1 MAETQATDGAAPEPG
16 ATARRLIRAC
26 DRAVLATSLADG
38 TAWPYGSLVF
48 TACDHGAAPLLLLSD
63 LADHTKNLQADDR
76 ASLLFD
82 GTGGLDDPLTGA
94 RASVLGRLAKTDDP
108 RHRARYLARHPSA
121 GGYADF
127 SDFNLYRM
135 TIERARLVA
144 GFGSIHWLDA
154 AEVGTDTT
162 AALAEAEADIV
173 AHMNDDHGEAV
184 DLYARVL
191 SGMPGSGWVMTG
203 VDPEGLDLRL
213 GGRTARLDFDHPV
226 ADAEGARAELVRLAG
241 EARANAVAR

>member
-1 MAETQATDGAAPEPG
+1 MAETQAA
-16 ATARRLIRAC
+16 
-26 DRAVLATSLADG
+26 DR
-38 TAWPYGSLVF
+38 
-48 TACDHGAAPLLLLSD
+48 AAPLLLLSD

-82 GTGGLDDPLTGA
+82 GT
-94 RASVLGRLAKTDDP
+94 
-108 RHRARYLARHPSA
+108 
-121 GGYADF
+121 
-127 SDFNLYRM
+127 
-135 TIERARLVA
+135 
-144 GFGSIHWLDA
+144 DA
-154 AEVGTDTT
+154 T

-184 DLYARVL
+184 GLYARVL

-241 EARANAVAR
+241 EARANAEAR